1 MSAKPQTPLMT
12 VAEYLAHER
21 AAEYKSDYIDGRLY
35 PVHDPY
41 RRGDPKAMA
50 GASREHN
57 TVQSNLFGE
66 LFTRLKACG
75 CRVCGS
81 DQRVRVSPTGRYNY
95 PDIVIVCEPPQY
107 ADDDR
112 DALVNAQV
120 VIEVLSDSTRQ
131 YDRRLKSA
139 GYRQH
144 PTIREIILVEQREV
158 LVERYVRQPD
168 GQWTYT
174 AFTDL
179 AADFEFATIPAR
191 VPMADIYRGVELA
204 E

>member
-1 MSAKPQTPLMT
+1 MSAQPQTPLMT

-41 RRGDPKAMA
+41 RRGDPAAMA

-57 TVQSNLFGE
+57 TVQSNLHGE
-66 LFTRLKACG
+66 LFARLKACG
-75 CRVCGS
+75 CSVFGS

-95 PDIVIVCEPPQY
+95 PDLVIVCEPPQY

-120 VIEVLSDSTRQ
+120 VIEVLSDSTRR

-139 GYRQH
+139 GYRLH
-144 PTIREIILVEQREV
+144 PTIREIILVEQDEV
-158 LVERYVRQPD
+158 SVERFVRQPD
-168 GQWTYT
+168 GQWTHA

-179 AADFEFATIPAR
+179 AADLNFATIP
-191 VPMADIYRGVELA
+191 VTIPMADVYRGVPLPE
-204 E
+204 

>member
-112 DALVNAQV
+112 DAIVNAQV
-120 VIEVLSDSTRQ
+120 VIEVLSDSTRR
-131 YDRRLKSA
+131 YDRGLKFA
-139 GYRQH
+139 GYRLQ
-144 PTIREIILVEQREV
+144 PSIREVVFVEQDEPS
-158 LVERYVRQPD
+158 VERFVRQPD
-168 GQWTYT
+168 GTWSHVV
-174 AFTDL
+174 FTGL
-179 AADFEFATIPAR
+179 AADLEFATIPAK
-191 VPMADIYRGVELA
+191 VPMADVYRDVTFRE
-204 E
+204 